1 MLTASARLIALVA
14 SLASALALA
23 APVTFDFEGGLPDDL
38 GITRFASGHLGSSTQ
53 RFARWTAPR
62 HSIPLLPRDPVAVWV
77 TIRGRLDAGGPIPAS
92 ISEEADPLNQLLERS
107 GNTFD
112 HPAIK
117 GEETWQDT

>member
-1 MLTASARLIALVA
+1 MFMRIGKQMSSSAVRV
-14 SLASALALA
+14 
-23 APVTFDFEGGLPDDL
+23 

-62 HSIPLLPRDPVAVWV
+62 HSIPLLPRDPVTVWV
-77 TIRGRLDAGGPIPAS
+77 TIRGRLDAGRPIPAS
-92 ISEEADPLNQLLERS
+92 ISEEADPLNQLLERG

-117 GEETWQDT
+117 GEAT